1 MFAHAQALRE
11 AVARLPMRGALPPAV
26 WQLEL
31 DSLVEDVASGVLG
44 ARHAEAFIHWAAGP
58 GDDGGGGA

>member
-44 ARHAEAFIHWAAGP
+44 ARHAEAFIHWAAG
-58 GDDGGGGA
+58 DDAGGGA